1 MIIDNDISEFITP
14 RSEEQSFP
22 SELFY
27 ESDKT
32 VIEKIRIHGKWHLI
46 KRIAKDYEFSPQHR
60 TSLER
65 EFEIGFHLDH
75 SNIVRYIDKKYND
88 NGVPYLILEYIDG
101 CTLRDLMLKPQG
113 LNDFEFAKCFKTILE
128 TLIYLHKH
136 QIYHLDIK
144 PENIVITHKEH
155 NVKLID
161 FGFAESDSFGQPLGC
176 SLHYKAP
183 EFNGDVSL
191 ISGKTDMYSFALSMK
206 ELYETALVS
215 MPRKYKT
222 VISKSLNNDASKRID
237 AEKALEIITI
247 KSEVRLWLLILPLF
261 LILVFFVFN
270 KQTQTSEIKP
280 IIKANQLAPISLLS
294 NSSSKQGKEENT
306 TTNKG
311 MGFSVVQSKKEWR
324 ESFDR
329 IIKEGNKNITVSYSD
344 VDSAKCIS
352 VGKIL
357 LSLYANEK
365 QSLKKWDRLKLK
377 NRLHDSLYSEFQTY
391 QKKWN
396 IGTATFVYYSD
407 LWSKSINLA
416 EDSINKDIFGQT
428 Q

>member
-1 MIIDNDISEFITP
+1 M
-14 RSEEQSFP
+14 
-22 SELFY
+22 
-27 ESDKT
+27 
-32 VIEKIRIHGKWHLI
+32 
-46 KRIAKDYEFSPQHR
+46 
-60 TSLER
+60 
-65 EFEIGFHLDH
+65 
-75 SNIVRYIDKKYND
+75 
-88 NGVPYLILEYIDG
+88 
-101 CTLRDLMLKPQG
+101 
-113 LNDFEFAKCFKTILE
+113 
-128 TLIYLHKH
+128 
-136 QIYHLDIK
+136 
-144 PENIVITHKEH
+144 
-155 NVKLID
+155 
-161 FGFAESDSFGQPLGC
+161 
-176 SLHYKAP
+176 
-183 EFNGDVSL
+183 
-191 ISGKTDMYSFALSMK
+191 
-206 ELYETALVS
+206 
-215 MPRKYKT
+215 
-222 VISKSLNNDASKRID
+222 
-237 AEKALEIITI
+237 
-247 KSEVRLWLLILPLF
+247 
-261 LILVFFVFN
+261 ILVFFVFN

-306 TTNKG
+306 TNKG
-311 MGFSVVQSKKEWR
+311 MGFSVVQSEKEWR